1 MPRKIVVTSALPYA
15 NGPIHIGHLVEY
27 LQTDIWVR
35 FQKICGN
42 QCLYF
47 CADDTHGT
55 PIMIS
60 ARAAGISPEKLIE
73 QMHKEHKAD
82 FDGFHIEFDNY
93 YTTHSTENR
102 YFSELIFSR
111 LNQAGSIVKRTIEQT
126 YCASCKMPLPDRF
139 VRGTC
144 PRCKAEDQYGDCCE
158 VCSATY
164 QPTDLINPYCS
175 TCRARPTFQTSEHYF
190 FKLADYQQRLK
201 DLITGGYTGKS
212 VANKLDEWF
221 KAGLKDWDISRDGP
235 YFGFK
240 IPGEENKF
248 FYVWLDAPI
257 GYMASAKNYC
267 DRNGLDFERLWNSG
281 EYELYHFIGKDIMYF
296 HALFWPAMLM
306 GTGFRTG
313 DKLFVHGFLTVNGEK
328 MSKSR
333 GTFIKA
339 STYLKYL
346 NPEYLRYYYAS
357 KLTDSIDDIDLKI
370 EDFINKTNSDLVGK
384 FANLASRSG
393 PMVTR
398 LWQGQLGR
406 LDEEG
411 KELVNKIAAAKEQ
424 IVDDYEGLNFAG
436 VVRAIVTLSDEADR
450 FLERREP
457 WVTVK
462 TDLEKTQATLTAAIN
477 AVRILTIYLKPILPK
492 YVRKV
497 ERFLNI
503 DALSFADV
511 EKLLENHKIN
521 DFERL
526 FERVDEKQV
535 NAMVE
540 ESKETQ
546 GPKAAAQPAAA
557 QAIGPSAGGFKPECT
572 MADFEKIDL
581 RIAKVIKAEAVAGAD
596 KLLRLQLDVG
606 GVQKSVLAAIATAY
620 RPEDLT
626 DKMVVYFANLKPRQ
640 MRFGLSEGM
649 IMAAGSGGKDI
660 YMLTIDAGAKPGQK
674 VL

>member
-1 MPRKIVVTSALPYA
+1 
-15 NGPIHIGHLVEY
+15 
-27 LQTDIWVR
+27 
-35 FQKICGN
+35 
-42 QCLYF
+42 
-47 CADDTHGT
+47 
-55 PIMIS
+55 
-60 ARAAGISPEKLIE
+60 
-73 QMHKEHKAD
+73 
-82 FDGFHIEFDNY
+82 
-93 YTTHSTENR
+93 
-102 YFSELIFSR
+102 
-111 LNQAGSIVKRTIEQT
+111 
-126 YCASCKMPLPDRF
+126 
-139 VRGTC
+139 
-144 PRCKAEDQYGDCCE
+144 
-158 VCSATY
+158 
-164 QPTDLINPYCS
+164 
-175 TCRARPTFQTSEHYF
+175 
-190 FKLADYQQRLK
+190 
-201 DLITGGYTGKS
+201 
-212 VANKLDEWF
+212 
-221 KAGLKDWDISRDGP
+221 
-235 YFGFK
+235 
-240 IPGEENKF
+240 
-248 FYVWLDAPI
+248 
-257 GYMASAKNYC
+257 
-267 DRNGLDFERLWNSG
+267 
-281 EYELYHFIGKDIMYF
+281 
-296 HALFWPAMLM
+296 
-306 GTGFRTG
+306 
-313 DKLFVHGFLTVNGEK
+313 
-328 MSKSR
+328 
-333 GTFIKA
+333 
-339 STYLKYL
+339 
-346 NPEYLRYYYAS
+346 
-357 KLTDSIDDIDLKI
+357 
-370 EDFINKTNSDLVGK
+370 
-384 FANLASRSG
+384 
-393 PMVTR
+393 MVTR

-411 KELVNKIAAAKEQ
+411 KELVSKIAAAKQQ
-424 IVDDYEGLNFAG
+424 IVGDYECLNFAG
-436 VVRAIVTLSDEADR
+436 VVRAIVALSDEADR

-462 TDLEKTQATLTAAIN
+462 TDLERTQATLTAAIN

-492 YVRKV
+492 YAQKV

-521 DFERL
+521 EFERL

-620 RPEDLT
+620 RPEDLA

-660 YMLTIDAGAKPGQK
+660 YMLTVDAGAKPGLK